1 MIKTKQDY
9 VESLKRQKLNVYYNG
24 KRVEDVTVH
33 PGIVPHINAAAKTY
47 ELALLPESE
56 DLLTATSHLTGKK
69 ISRFTHIH
77 QSVDDLI
84 KKVQMLRLISHET
97 GSCYQRCVGFDALN
111 ATYMTTYDIDAA
123 HGTGYFNR
131 FCDFLRYIQEEN
143 LMVVGGMTD
152 PKGDRSKRPSEQGDP
167 DLFMHVTERR
177 SDGIVLRGA
186 KAHMTGSVNSHEI
199 LIMPTQNMTKGDE
212 AYAVCAALPLN
223 SPGITLIFGRQS
235 NEERKFETGID
246 AGNKEYGV
254 VGGEALV
261 VFEDVFVPWE
271 RVFMCG
277 EIDFT
282 GLLVERFATLHR
294 QNYGGCKGGV
304 SDVIIGA
311 TALAAQYQGT
321 SGASHVKDKITEMM
335 HLAESVYS
343 GSVACSAMGSR
354 TPSGAYYPDPLLAN
368 CTKHNITRHI
378 YEISRL
384 AHDVAGGIMATMP
397 FDQDLRSPEI
407 GKYVEKF
414 LAGVNGVSVE
424 TRMKV
429 LRLIENMTGGT
440 CLVES
445 MHGAGPPQSQRVMYQ
460 RLGNLPQKMKMA
472 KKLAKIEE

>member
-1 MIKTKQDY
+1 
-9 VESLKRQKLNVYYNG
+9 
-24 KRVEDVTVH
+24 
-33 PGIVPHINAAAKTY
+33 
-47 ELALLPESE
+47 
-56 DLLTATSHLTGKK
+56 
-69 ISRFTHIH
+69 
-77 QSVDDLI
+77 
-84 KKVQMLRLISHET
+84 
-97 GSCYQRCVGFDALN
+97 
-111 ATYMTTYDIDAA
+111 
-123 HGTGYFNR
+123 
-131 FCDFLRYIQEEN
+131 
-143 LMVVGGMTD
+143 MVVGGMTD
-152 PKGDRSKRPSEQGDP
+152 PKGDRSKRPSDQSDP
-167 DLFMHVTERR
+167 DLFTHVTERR
-177 SDGIVLRGA
+177 SDGSVIRGA

-212 AYAVCAALPLN
+212 AYAICAAIPLN

-235 NEERKFETGID
+235 NEERKFEAGID
-246 AGNKEYGV
+246 AGNKDYGV

-343 GSVACSAMGSR
+343 GAVACSAMGSR

-368 CTKHNITRHI
+368 CTKHNIPRHS

-384 AHDVAGGIMATMP
+384 AHAVAGGLMATMP
-397 FDQDLRSPEI
+397 FDRTCGVRRSASMW
-407 GKYVEKF
+407 EKF
-414 LAGVNGVSVE
+414 LAGCDGVSVE

-445 MHGAGPPQSQRVMYQ
+445 MHGAGPPRAS
-460 RLGNLPQKMKMA
+460 G
-472 KKLAKIEE
+472 

>member
-1 MIKTKQDY
+1 
-9 VESLKRQKLNVYYNG
+9 
-24 KRVEDVTVH
+24 
-33 PGIVPHINAAAKTY
+33 
-47 ELALLPESE
+47 
-56 DLLTATSHLTGKK
+56 
-69 ISRFTHIH
+69 
-77 QSVDDLI
+77 
-84 KKVQMLRLISHET
+84 
-97 GSCYQRCVGFDALN
+97 
-111 ATYMTTYDIDAA
+111 
-123 HGTGYFNR
+123 
-131 FCDFLRYIQEEN
+131 
-143 LMVVGGMTD
+143 MVVGGMTD
-152 PKGDRSKRPSEQGDP
+152 PKGDRSKRPSDQSDP
-167 DLFMHVTERR
+167 DLFTHVTEKR
-177 SDGIVLRGA
+177 SDGIVIRGA
-186 KAHMTGSVNSHEI
+186 KAHMTGGVNSHEI

-212 AYAVCAALPLN
+212 AYAVCAAIPLK

-254 VGGEALV
+254 VGGEALI

-282 GLLVERFATLHR
+282 GLLVERFATMHR

-304 SDVIIGA
+304 SDVIVGA

-397 FDQDLRSPEI
+397 FDRDLRSPEI
-407 GKYVEKF
+407 GKYVEKY
-414 LAGVNGVSVE
+414 LAGVNGVPVE

-460 RLGNLPQKMKMA
+460 RLGNLPQKIKMA
-472 KKLAKIEE
+472 KKLAKIDE